1 MPKKVILFFVLTFV
15 LNLYAFAQSEI
26 DKKISICMMGAMT
39 ETSTEV
45 LECLKEIDPTLKI
58 LGRKNQK
65 GEPLYL
71 VIQRLCNFDFIEQ
84 KITSREMLRCRK
96 LGDNLTQ

>member
-1 MPKKVILFFVLTFV
+1 MSIKIILFLTFTFGF
-15 LNLYAFAQSEI
+15 NLYAFAQSEM

-45 LECLKEIDPTLKI
+45 IDCMKEIDPTLKI

-65 GEPLYL
+65 GEPLYQ

-84 KITSREMLRCRK
+84 KITSKEMLRCRK
-96 LGDNLTQ
+96 LGDNLPQ